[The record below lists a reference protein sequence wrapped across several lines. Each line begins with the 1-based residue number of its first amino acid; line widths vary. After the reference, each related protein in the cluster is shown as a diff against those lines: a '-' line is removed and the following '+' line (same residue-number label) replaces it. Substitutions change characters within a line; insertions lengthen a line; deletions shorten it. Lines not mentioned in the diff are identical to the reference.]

1 LEVIVTTPFWCLFI
15 ACLIPNFLAPVAARY
30 KAQQFGTLDNNNPR
44 AQTAA
49 LEGTGAR
56 AVAAQMNAWEAL
68 AIFTAAVTVNH
79 LSGGDPGTSAIL
91 AMVWVGARILHAV
104 FYVTDIAAARSAA
117 FAVAF
122 FSAIGLFF
130 V

>member
-1 LEVIVTTPFWCLFI
+1 MTTPFWCLFI
-15 ACLIPNFLAPVAARY
+15 ACLIPYFLTPIGVRY
-30 KAQQFGTLDNNNPR
+30 KAQQFGTVDNKNPR
-44 AQTAA
+44 AQAAA

-56 AVAAQMNAWEAL
+56 ATAAQMNAWEAL

-91 AMVWVGARILHAV
+91 AMVWVAARILHAV
-104 FYVTDIAAARSAA
+104 FYLADIALARSAM
-117 FAVAF
+117 FAVAL